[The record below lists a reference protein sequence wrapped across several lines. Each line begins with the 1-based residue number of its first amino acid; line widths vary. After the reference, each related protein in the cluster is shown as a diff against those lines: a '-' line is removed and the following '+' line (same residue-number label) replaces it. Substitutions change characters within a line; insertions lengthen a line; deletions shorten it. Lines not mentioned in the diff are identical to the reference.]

1 MYLDPS
7 FIFDPLQNNLN
18 THFQHEDVWDI
29 FHNSAVYT
37 YSMCMRNSGP
47 ELIIEIGGGQS

>member
-1 MYLDPS
+1 MPS

-18 THFQHEDVWDI
+18 THLQYEDVWDI

-37 YSMCMRNSGP
+37 YVCMRNSGP